1 MNKKY
6 DICIADYGMGNVF
19 GLNMALK
26 KIGLN
31 SIITSDLNIIENSK
45 ALVLP
50 GVGSFGSAMINI
62 KKNIDIAIKDFHK
75 KDNHWY
81 LFGYATSF

>member
-1 MNKKY
+1 
-6 DICIADYGMGNVF
+6 MGNVF
-19 GLNMALK
+19 GLNMAL

-62 KKNIDIAIKDFHK
+62 KKIDIAIKDFHK
-75 KDNHWY
+75 KKIIIGICLGMQLLLMKVRKIIANKD
-81 LFGYATSF
+81 

>member
-1 MNKKY
+1 MEWEMFWFKH
-6 DICIADYGMGNVF
+6 GF
-19 GLNMALK
+19 K

-62 KKNIDIAIKDFHK
+62 KKYRYCIKDFHK
-75 KDNHWY
+75 KKR
-81 LFGYATSF
+81 

>member
-1 MNKKY
+1 
-6 DICIADYGMGNVF
+6 MGNVF

-62 KKNIDIAIKDFHK
+62 KKKYRYCN
-75 KDNHWY
+75 
-81 LFGYATSF
+81 